1 MWTLADR
8 KLSFYQ
14 AEKIREANQQ
24 GVGKQKLAALYGVSK
39 KVISSIIEGKTYIK

>member
-1 MWTLADR
+1 MYQLQDR

-24 GVGKQKLAALYGVSK
+24 GIGKQKLADLYGVSK
-39 KVISSIIEGKTYIK
+39 RVISLIIEGKTYTK